1 MRTNISLILTICSLS
16 NVNSFNCLS
25 MKVAPLSKMEPENQL
40 RRRGF
45 SSILGSDESG
55 NGCVAGP
62 IVVSTCAMLRESLD
76 PIDGV
81 DDSKKLSPDERRRIF
96 NEITTNKLDYAWN
109 VVVVESGIID
119 ETDVPTATKEALK
132 QSIEDLVEEFELPV
146 AETYSIVDGHK
157 TPKLSIP
164 MKCRPW
170 VKGDAQVYTI
180 ALASIIAKCT
190 HDNLVLQMHERY
202 PQYGFKD
209 NKGYPTRDHVAAIHK
224 HGPCPLHRM
233 TAKPLKG
240 R

>member
-1 MRTNISLILTICSLS
+1 
-16 NVNSFNCLS
+16 
-25 MKVAPLSKMEPENQL
+25 MEPENQL

-132 QSIEDLVEEFELPV
+132 QSIEDLVEEFELP
-146 AETYSIVDGHK
+146 TYSIVDGHK